1 VISGYVFE
9 VIGVSPIQCSGV
21 AARAA
26 ALRCPLLALGGLVTL
41 LDSRAVA
48 HGADRGYAG
57 VRVPVAAA
65 SRRGDQAAAA
75 AGRAVILAVHDRSY
89 ASGFPPGGLHPIGA
103 DHCPER
109 ERSRAWSAGLPRCFG
124 RAEAQRARGLC
135 GCRGARPKDLGTLDR
150 SRGGLILPRRVKAA
164 FHLLVSGIGST
175 LSPSLEGRW
184 CHGLASVQVMA

>member
-1 VISGYVFE
+1 M
-9 VIGVSPIQCSGV
+9 QCSGV

-26 ALRCPLLALGGLVTL
+26 AFGCPLMALGGLVTL
-41 LDSRAVA
+41 LESRAVA

-109 ERSRAWSAGLPRCFG
+109 ERSRAWSAGLARCFG
-124 RAEAQRARGLC
+124 RAEAQRARGLY
-135 GCRGARPKDLGTLDR
+135 GCRGARPKHLGTLDC
-150 SRGGLILPRRVKAA
+150 SRGGLILPRRVKAV

-175 LSPSLEGRW
+175 LSPSLER
-184 CHGLASVQVMA
+184 SVVTMAWLPLQVMAALPSKRACAPA